1 MLHITPQERLALGVT
16 ALLIGLGAGVRVI
29 ATDPPPV
36 EWTGSADTLT
46 DGLPALRAQVER
58 ETAERRRANE
68 PLARGERIDPNRATV
83 IELERLPRVGPG
95 LAERIVAHRQAHG
108 PFRTLGDLDAVSGI
122 GPALLESLA
131 PHVALAPGPPS
142 SQASRETGR
151 GTARS
156 ATAARQ
162 DMGRSAATSG
172 PAAGRLD
179 LNRATAEQLEALPGI
194 GPALARR
201 IVDWRAEHGRFR
213 TVESLEAVPG
223 IGPAL
228 RTRIAPHVR
237 VDP

>member
-16 ALLIGLGAGVRVI
+16 ALLIGLGAGMRVI
-29 ATDPPPV
+29 ATEPPPV

-46 DGLPALRAQVER
+46 DGLTALRAEVER
-58 ETAERRRANE
+58 ETAERRRASE
-68 PLARGERIDPNRATV
+68 PLARGERIDPNRATT

-131 PHVALAPGPPS
+131 PHVALAPGSPS
-142 SQASRETGR
+142 SQGVRETGQ
-151 GTARS
+151 GTGRS
-156 ATAARQ
+156 AT
-162 DMGRSAATSG
+162 TSG
-172 PAAGRLD
+172 PAAGRID
-179 LNRATAEQLEALPGI
+179 VNRATAEQLEALPGI

-213 TVESLEAVPG
+213 TLESLESVPG

-228 RTRIAPHVR
+228 RTRITPHVR

>member
-29 ATDPPPV
+29 ATEPPPV

-46 DGLPALRAQVER
+46 GGLPPLRAEVER

-68 PLARGERIDPNRATV
+68 PLARGERIDPNRATS
-83 IELERLPRVGPG
+83 IELERLPRIGPG

-108 PFRTLGDLDAVSGI
+108 PFRTLGDLDEVSGI

-142 SQASRETGR
+142 SQAVRQTVR

-156 ATAARQ
+156 ASQ
-162 DMGRSAATSG
+162 PG

-201 IVDWRAEHGRFR
+201 IVEWRAAHGRFR
-213 TVESLEAVPG
+213 TLESLESVPG